1 RTLRSSPGAGP
12 RLETSVMI
20 VGSFELLMAWR
31 AGAGDADHRPPAAVA
46 EGRVSPCRGV
56 THAPAAPFVPPGGRA
71 GDRGRPP
78 AGARVT
84 RGRAYGGHAAV
95 DRPGRRL
102 SAAER

>member
-1 RTLRSSPGAGP
+1 
-12 RLETSVMI
+12 MI

-56 THAPAAPFVPPGGRA
+56 THAPAAPFVPPGGRS

-78 AGARVT
+78 AGARGT
-84 RGRAYGGHAAV
+84 PGRADWAMLPWIGPGGDSV
-95 DRPGRRL
+95 L
-102 SAAER
+102 SSDDAERRSTVSYEELQ